1 MKELSLYDFIQQQ
14 IKREHLPTK
23 QKFGEIMYDDSI
35 SDEEKLELIER
46 IEAEGGYECLA
57 D

>member
-35 SDEEKLELIER
+35 SDAEKLELIER